1 MSNLKIDIIPC
12 LSDNY
17 SYVLSIGKDAL
28 VIDPSEALPII
39 KFLEKNN
46 LKLKYILNTH
56 HHFDHVGGNLELKN
70 KYSALIAGNE
80 KDKERI
86 PGIDILLNESEKF
99 LTNTNAASKQIPKR
113 LRICIN
119 CNPPF
124 QTSLHNKIPKLFFI
138 K

>member
-46 LKLKYILNTH
+46 LKLK
-56 HHFDHVGGNLELKN
+56 
-70 KYSALIAGNE
+70 
-80 KDKERI
+80 
-86 PGIDILLNESEKF
+86 
-99 LTNTNAASKQIPKR
+99 
-113 LRICIN
+113 
-119 CNPPF
+119 
-124 QTSLHNKIPKLFFI
+124 
-138 K
+138 